1 MFSITNS
8 TLESV
13 SPLSCFF
20 LLLPRSIE
28 GNQSSRSQWKQEVK
42 QRNSDPHTLQS
53 PISEAQQ
60 LQMISHIIITV
71 Q

>member
-8 TLESV
+8 TFESV
-13 SPLSCFF
+13 SPPSCLF
-20 LLLPRSIE
+20 LLLLPSIE
-28 GNQSSRSQWKQEVK
+28 SDQSSRSQWKQEVK
-42 QRNSDPHTLQS
+42 QRNSGTYTLQP
-53 PISEAQQ
+53 PISKAQP